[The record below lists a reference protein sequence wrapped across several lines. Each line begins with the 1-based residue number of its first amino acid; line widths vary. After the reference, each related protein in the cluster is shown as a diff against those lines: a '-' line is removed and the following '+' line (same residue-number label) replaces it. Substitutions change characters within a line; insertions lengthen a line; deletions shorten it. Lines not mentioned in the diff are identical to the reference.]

1 MWLAGSRVFK
11 PPPAAC
17 PGMNQQQAAPE
28 GQELGLKLPGT
39 PTRDAGIPGNTVRAP
54 PHTQAGPPWDT
65 QRRKPI
71 YMLCKSHYEA
81 RGLTRGLHRLHGIG
95 H

>member
-1 MWLAGSRVFK
+1 MWLAGSRVLK

-28 GQELGLKLPGT
+28 GEELGLEPGT
-39 PTRDAGIPGNTVRAP
+39 PTRDADIPGNTVTAL
-54 PHTQAGPPWDT
+54 PHTQAGPPSDT